1 VSIEPPS
8 ITRAEVED
16 RARRFATLRAAQR
29 ALAPSVRSPDSLP
42 PLEPIRALR
51 DQIRVLLE
59 GAGDPP
65 TVESRPEA
73 PGKTDLDGV
82 DVALDGYAHQLR
94 HVADHVAVAQFR
106 ASLPG
111 LAQEQRGEVI
121 ALLDLLIED
130 DEGLDA
136 RLSIVDYL
144 ITLVWMGARQND
156 QWNLIADPSTVS
168 EGTRTR
174 AFTQPI
180 GDPAVEAEI
189 VGRFRSATERLT
201 GGEDFEAVVLEMQ
214 GYKKEITAH
223 FFAPEV
229 LRCIVAYNIA
239 LRHIR
244 DRELSRER
252 ALDRDADREIGGAA
266 EPDEIESQG
275 ASDSAFG
282 SPGLAAIEGAL
293 ERRLT
298 GSDPAPGAAGQIAAR
313 ANVTKLHASEV
324 ELFAQPPPDD
334 LGRLKRRIIVLG
346 LVVER
351 LPEIQHELGA
361 LEVDLQLVVREWA
374 REVADR
380 VEKSTNDL
388 ISTNEYDEARRLSD
402 LQSRILFSALVAH
415 GRARGSAQPQ
425 PRRAARPAGAA
436 AHAFT
441 PPAKRAPKRSAKPAQ
456 RAAPAPRSARQPS
469 RQRVSA
475 LAATLLL
482 VGAGVGYHLLAPD
495 PHAVRTLNEKQLSE
509 VSPLLV
515 SGYRSE
521 GGQGLMF
528 IGTLADNW
536 QRMEEPARRKA
547 AKRMHAQLY
556 QDGVF
561 EVILFNRTRAL
572 QVHYVGELNTFPGWD
587 S

>member
-8 ITRAEVED
+8 ITRAEIEE

-29 ALAPSVRSPDSLP
+29 ALAPSVRSPESLP
-42 PLEPIRALR
+42 PLEPIRAVR
-51 DQIRVLLE
+51 DQIRALLDR
-59 GAGDPP
+59 GGDQAG
-65 TVESRPEA
+65 VESRPETVGA
-73 PGKTDLDGV
+73 TELDGI
-82 DVALDGYAHQLR
+82 DAALDGYAHQLR
-94 HVADHVAVAQFR
+94 YVADHVPVAQFR

-144 ITLVWMGARQND
+144 ITLVCTARQND
-156 QWNLIADPSTVS
+156 QWNLVADPSTVS

-201 GGEDFEAVVLEMQ
+201 AGEDFEAVVVEMQ
-214 GYKKEITAH
+214 GYKKEIAAH

-244 DRELSRER
+244 DRELSRVR
-252 ALDRDADREIGGAA
+252 ALDHDADREIGGAA

-282 SPGLAAIEGAL
+282 SPGLAAIERAL

-298 GSDPAPGAAGQIAAR
+298 DSDPAPGAAGQIAAR
-313 ANVTKLHASEV
+313 VDVAKLHASEV

-334 LGRLKRRIIVLG
+334 LGRLKRRIIALG

-351 LPEIQHELGA
+351 LPEIQSELGA
-361 LEVDLQLVVREWA
+361 LEIDPQLVRKEWV
-374 REVADR
+374 REVAER
-380 VEKSTNDL
+380 VENTTNDL
-388 ISTNEYDEARRLSD
+388 ISANEYDEARRLSD
-402 LQSRILFSALVAH
+402 LQSRIVFGPLLAQDR
-415 GRARGSAQPQ
+415 GRSGARPP
-425 PRRAARPAGAA
+425 PRRAAPPASTTAR
-436 AHAFT
+436 AFT
-441 PPAKRAPKRSAKPAQ
+441 PPAKRAQKRPAKPAQ
-456 RAAPAPRSARQPS
+456 RAARAPRTGRQPS
-469 RQRVSA
+469 RQRTFAV
-475 LAATLLL
+475 AAALLL
-482 VGAGVGYHLLAPD
+482 VGAGAGYPLFWKD
-495 PHAVRTLNEKQLSE
+495 PHAVRTLSEKQLLE

-547 AKRMHAQLY
+547 AKRMHAHLY
-556 QDGVF
+556 EAGVF
-561 EVILFNRTRAL
+561 EMILFNRTRAL
-572 QVHYVGELNTFPGWD
+572 QVHYVGEMNTFPGWD